1 MNRISFKVTGAQG
14 QGINS
19 VGEMVAKGLK
29 RAGHHVFGYREYNS
43 VIKGGHSSYQLDIC
57 DCHIESSETK
67 VDMLVCLNYIGLK
80 RDLGS
85 IKKGGVLFHLIPDWK
100 FSKEDQQLLDSNQIQ
115 ILYLPMEKILK
126 EHNSRPIV
134 GNMCVTA
141 VVWGLLGRN
150 YETLKTM
157 AAAQFAQKGEEVIA
171 LNHTFIDE
179 GKKFKEDA
187 AGDIAIE
194 VPTADAKRTD
204 DLLVTGSEAMGM
216 GMVHAGCRMYCG
228 YPMTPAS
235 PLLKY
240 IADKQNETNMVVKQA
255 EDEITAIQMVSGAMH
270 MGTRAATATS
280 GGGYDLMSET
290 LSLNG
295 IIENPSVMVLAMRQG
310 PSTGLPTWSGQGD
323 MLLTIFGSHGEYPRL
338 VMSVSDAE
346 DSFTLMPDAF
356 NFAEK
361 YQLPV
366 TILTDKHIAEGLYMQ
381 PQYDLKKA
389 TIDRGVVTDQKELDT
404 LTSADRY
411 NPSATGGVSPRWL
424 PGAKAA
430 TYCAQGDEHDG
441 EGNVDETGEN
451 AIAQMDK
458 RMRKMETMKAVL
470 PEPELYVADDESGKL
485 SVVRGQLSD
494 VPELDVLVVSWGSN
508 KGCILD
514 ALQPTIDNRQST
526 TGYLH
531 YTYLWPLKTEK
542 LEALAKKAKK
552 TIFVE
557 ATYQGQLAML
567 IKMETGLTFDHQILK
582 YDGRPFFLN
591 ELQEKLLTIN
601 S

>member
-1 MNRISFKVTGAQG
+1 MSRISFKVTGAQG

-29 RAGHHVFGYREYNS
+29 RAGHHVFGYREYMS

-57 DCHIESSETK
+57 DSHIESSETH
-67 VDMLVCLNYIGLK
+67 VDILVCLNYIGLQ

-85 IKKGGVLFHLIPDWK
+85 VKEGGVLLHLIPDWK
-100 FSKEDQQLLDSNQIQ
+100 FSAEDQKMLDDKKIQ

-150 YETLKTM
+150 YDTLKDM
-157 AAAQFAQKGEEVIA
+157 AAEQFAHKGEKVIA

-179 GKKFKEDA
+179 GKKFKEESAGAIVIDVPSPDA
-187 AGDIAIE
+187 A
-194 VPTADAKRTD
+194 RTD

-240 IADKQNETNMVVKQA
+240 IADNQNKTNMVVKQA

-323 MLLTIFGSHGEYPRL
+323 MLLSIFGSHGEYPRL
-338 VMSVSDAE
+338 VMAVSDSQ
-346 DSFTLMPDAF
+346 DCFDLMPDAF
-356 NFAEK
+356 NYAEE

-389 TIDRGVVTDQKELDT
+389 KISRGNLVTKQAELDK
-404 LTSADRY
+404 LVSADRY
-411 NPSATGGVSPRWL
+411 NPAAKDGISPRWL

-430 TYCAQGDEHDG
+430 TYCAQGDEHDS
-441 EGNVDETGEN
+441 EGNVEEGGQN
-451 AIAQMDK
+451 AIEQMDK
-458 RMRKMETMKAVL
+458 RMKKMAVMKAAL
-470 PEPELYVADDESGKL
+470 PDPELFGD
-485 SVVRGQLSD
+485 QN
-494 VPELDVLVVSWGSN
+494 PETLIVSWGSN

-514 ALQPTIDNRQST
+514 AIKDQKGI
-526 TGYLH
+526 GYLH
-531 YTYLWPLKTEK
+531 YSYLWPLRIEK
-542 LEALAKKAKK
+542 LEALAAKAKK
-552 TIFVE
+552 IIFIE
-557 ATYQGQLAML
+557 ATYQGHLSKL
-567 IKMETGLTFDHQILK
+567 IRMESGLTFDHQILK
-582 YDGRPFFLN
+582 YDGRPFFFD
-591 ELQEKLLTIN
+591 ELQGKLLTMN
-601 S
+601 N

>member
-1 MNRISFKVTGAQG
+1 
-14 QGINS
+14 
-19 VGEMVAKGLK
+19 
-29 RAGHHVFGYREYNS
+29 
-43 VIKGGHSSYQLDIC
+43 
-57 DCHIESSETK
+57 
-67 VDMLVCLNYIGLK
+67 
-80 RDLGS
+80 
-85 IKKGGVLFHLIPDWK
+85 
-100 FSKEDQQLLDSNQIQ
+100 
-115 ILYLPMEKILK
+115 
-126 EHNSRPIV
+126 
-134 GNMCVTA
+134 MCVTA

-150 YETLKTM
+150 YDTLKDM
-157 AAAQFAQKGEEVIA
+157 AAEQFAHKGEKVIA

-179 GKKFKEDA
+179 GKKFKEES
-187 AGDIAIE
+187 AGDIVID
-194 VPTADAKRTD
+194 VPTPDASRTD

-216 GMVHAGCRMYCG
+216 GMVHAGCRMYAG

-240 IADKQNETNMVVKQA
+240 IADKQNDTKMVVKQA

-356 NFAEK
+356 NYAEK

-389 TIDRGVVTDQKELDT
+389 TIDRGVVTDQKELDK
-404 LTSADRY
+404 LVSADRY
-411 NPSATGGVSPRWL
+411 NPSAEGGVSPRWL
-424 PGAKAA
+424 PGAKAE

-441 EGNVDETGEN
+441 AGNVEEGGEN
-451 AIAQMDK
+451 ATQQMDK
-458 RMRKMETMKAVL
+458 RMKKMETMKAAL
-470 PEPELYVADDESGKL
+470 PEPELFGDPS
-485 SVVRGQLSD
+485 
-494 VPELDVLVVSWGSN
+494 PETLIVSWGSN
-508 KGCILD
+508 KSAILD
-514 ALQPTIDNRQST
+514 AIKDQKGI
-526 TGYLH
+526 GYLH
-531 YTYLWPLKTEK
+531 YTYMWPLHT
-542 LEALAKKAKK
+542 AKFEELSAKAKR
-552 TIFVE
+552 TVLVE
-557 ATYQGQLAML
+557 ATFQGQLAKL
-567 IKMETGLTFDHQILK
+567 IKMETGLDFDEQILK
-582 YDGRPFFLN
+582 YDGRPFFYD
-591 ELQEKLLTIN
+591 ELLSKL

>member
-1 MNRISFKVTGAQG
+1 MHRVSLKVTGAQG

-57 DCHIESSETK
+57 DCHIESSETM
-67 VDMLVCLNYIGLK
+67 VNILVCLNYVGLK
-80 RDLGS
+80 RDLPS
-85 IKKGGVLFHLIPDWK
+85 IKERGILLHLIPDWK
-100 FSKEDQQLLDSNQIQ
+100 FTREEQQIFEERNITV
-115 ILYLPMEKILK
+115 LYFPIEKILK
-126 EHNSRPIV
+126 KYGARPIV
-134 GNMCVTA
+134 GNVLVTS
-141 VVWGLLGRN
+141 VVWGLLGRDHKN
-150 YETLKTM
+150 LKKIVKE
-157 AAAQFAQKGEEVIA
+157 QFGHKGEKI
-171 LNHTFIDE
+171 LDMNYSFIDE
-179 GKKFKEDA
+179 GKQFKNDEA
-187 AGDIAIE
+187 ADS
-194 VPTADAKRTD
+194 VLKLPTADLKRKD

-216 GMVHAGCRMYCG
+216 GMIHAGCRMYAG

-240 IADKQNETNMVVKQA
+240 IADKQNDTKMVVKQA

-346 DSFTLMPDAF
+346 DSFTLMSDAF
-356 NFAEK
+356 NYAEK

-389 TIDRGVVTDQKELDT
+389 TIDRGVVTDQKELDK
-404 LTSADRY
+404 LVSADRY
-411 NPSATGGVSPRWL
+411 NPSAEGGVSPRWL
-424 PGAKAA
+424 PGAKAE

-441 EGNVDETGEN
+441 AGNVEEGGEN

-458 RMRKMETMKAVL
+458 RMKKMETMKAEL
-470 PEPELYVADDESGKL
+470 PEPELFGDPS
-485 SVVRGQLSD
+485 
-494 VPELDVLVVSWGSN
+494 PETLIVSWGSN
-508 KGCILD
+508 KSAILD
-514 ALQPTIDNRQST
+514 AIKDQKGI
-526 TGYLH
+526 GYLH
-531 YTYLWPLKTEK
+531 YTYLWPLHT
-542 LEALAKKAKK
+542 AKFEELSAKAKR
-552 TIFVE
+552 TVLVE
-557 ATYQGQLAML
+557 ATFQGQLNML
-567 IKMETGLTFDHQILK
+567 LRQECGKGCDEQILK
-582 YDGRPFFLN
+582 YDGRPFFYD
-591 ELQEKLLTIN
+591 ELLTKL

>member
-29 RAGHHVFGYREYNS
+29 RAGHHMFGYREYNS

-57 DCHIESSETK
+57 DCHIESSETQ
-67 VDMLVCLNYIGLK
+67 VDMLVCLNYNGLK

-85 IKKGGVLFHLIPDWK
+85 IKKGGVLLHLIPDWK
-100 FSKEDQQLLDSNQIQ
+100 FSAEDQKLLDDNQIK
-115 ILYLPMEKILK
+115 ILYLPMENILK
-126 EHNSRPIV
+126 EHSSRPIV

-150 YETLKTM
+150 YDTLKDM
-157 AAAQFAQKGEEVIA
+157 AAQQFAHKGEKVIK
-171 LNHTFIDE
+171 LNHDFIDE
-179 GKKFKEDA
+179 GKKFKEESVADIVIDIPA
-187 AGDIAIE
+187 AD
-194 VPTADAKRTD
+194 TKHKD

-235 PLLKY
+235 PLLTY
-240 IADKQNETNMVVKQA
+240 IAEKQNETGMVVKQA
-255 EDEITAIQMVSGAMH
+255 EDEITAMQMVSGAMH

-323 MLLTIFGSHGEYPRL
+323 MMLSIFGSHGEYPRL
-338 VMSVSDAE
+338 VMSVSEAQ
-346 DSFTLMPDAF
+346 DSFDLMPEAF
-356 NFAEK
+356 NYAEK

-366 TILTDKHIAEGLYMQ
+366 TVLTDKHIAEGLYMQ
-381 PQYDLKKA
+381 PKYDLKKA
-389 TIDRGVVTDQKELDT
+389 KIERGIVTDQKALDK
-404 LTSADRY
+404 LKSSDRY
-411 NPSATGGVSPRWL
+411 DPAAKDGISPRWI
-424 PGAKAA
+424 PGSKAA
-430 TYCAQGDEHDG
+430 TYNAQGDEHDG
-441 EGNVDETGEN
+441 AGNIDETGPN
-451 AIAQMDK
+451 AIAQMEK
-458 RMRKMETMKAVL
+458 RMKKVAVMKAAL
-470 PEPELYVADDESGKL
+470 PEPELFQVQSAKCK
-485 SVVRGQLSD
+485 VQSD
-494 VPELDVLVVSWGSN
+494 IPELDILVVSWGSN
-508 KGCILD
+508 KGAILD
-514 ALQPTIDNRQST
+514 SISGLKSQDSSLKTA
-526 TGYLH
+526 YLH
-531 YTYLWPLKTEK
+531 YTYLWPLHTEK
-542 LEALAKKAKK
+542 LEALAAKAKK

-557 ATYQGQLAML
+557 ASYQGQLAML
-567 IKMETGLTFDHQILK
+567 IKMECGLEFDHKILK
-582 YDGRPFFLN
+582 YDGRPFFVD
-591 ELQEKLLTIN
+591 ELLPQLV

>member
-1 MNRISFKVTGAQG
+1 MSRISFKVTGAQG

-29 RAGHHVFGYREYNS
+29 RAGHHVFGYREYMS

-57 DCHIESSETK
+57 DCHIESSETQ
-67 VDMLVCLNYIGLK
+67 VDMVVCLNYIGLK

-85 IKKGGVLFHLIPDWK
+85 VKKGGVLLHLIPDWK
-100 FSKEDQQLLDSNQIQ
+100 FSEEDQKLLDDNQITV
-115 ILYLPMEKILK
+115 LYLPMEKILK
-126 EHNSRPIV
+126 EHSSRPIV

-150 YETLKTM
+150 YDTLKDM
-157 AAAQFAQKGEEVIA
+157 AAEQFAHKGEKVIA
-171 LNHTFIDE
+171 LNHQFIDE
-179 GKKFKEDA
+179 GQKFKEESA
-187 AGDIAIE
+187 SEVVIDI
-194 VPTADAKRTD
+194 PTPDPSRTD
-204 DLLVTGSEAMGM
+204 DILVTGSEAMGM
-216 GMVHAGCRMYCG
+216 GMIHAGCRMYCG
-228 YPMTPAS
+228 YPMTPSS

-240 IADKQNETNMVVKQA
+240 IADNQNKTGMVIKQA
-255 EDEITAIQMVSGAMH
+255 EDEITAMQMVSGAMW

-310 PSTGLPTWSGQGD
+310 PATGLPTWSGQGD
-323 MLLTIFGSHGEYPRL
+323 MLLSVFGSHGEYPRL

-346 DSFTLMPDAF
+346 DSFDLMPEAF
-356 NFAEK
+356 NYAEEF
-361 YQLPV
+361 QLPV

-389 TIDRGVVTDQKELDT
+389 QLRRGNLVTDQKKLDALKST
-404 LTSADRY
+404 DRY
-411 NPSATGGVSPRWL
+411 DPTAKDGVSPRWL

-430 TYCAQGDEHDG
+430 TWCAQGDEHDG
-441 EGNVDETGEN
+441 EGNVEEGAEN

-458 RMRKMETMKAVL
+458 RMKKMEAMKEAL
-470 PEPELYVADDESGKL
+470 PEPELFKTENGK
-485 SVVRGQLSD
+485 RKTEKD
-494 VPELDVLVVSWGSN
+494 IPDLDVLVVSWGSN

-514 ALQPTIDNRQST
+514 SLSQLST
-526 TGYLH
+526 LNFQLSIGYLH
-531 YTYLWPLKTEK
+531 YSYLWPLKTEK
-542 LEALAKKAKK
+542 LEALAAKAKK

-557 ATYQGQLAML
+557 ATYQGHLSKL
-567 IKMETGLTFDHQILK
+567 IKMESGLSFDHQILK
-582 YDGRPFFLN
+582 YDGRPFFID
-591 ELQEKLLTIN
+591 ELLPQLV

>member
-1 MNRISFKVTGAQG
+1 MSRISFKVTGAQG

-85 IKKGGVLFHLIPDWK
+85 IKKDGVLLHLIPDWK
-100 FSKEDQQLLDSNQIQ
+100 FSAEDQKLLDDNNVNV
-115 ILYLPMEKILK
+115 LYLPMEKILK
-126 EHNSRPIV
+126 EHGSRPIV

-150 YETLKTM
+150 YDTLKDM
-157 AAAQFAQKGEEVIA
+157 AAEQFAHKGEKVIK
-171 LNHTFIDE
+171 LNHDFIDE
-179 GKKFKEDA
+179 GKKFKEESASEVVIDVPA
-187 AGDIAIE
+187 ADSS
-194 VPTADAKRTD
+194 RTD

-228 YPMTPAS
+228 YPMTPSS

-240 IADKQNETNMVVKQA
+240 IADNQNETKMVVKQA
-255 EDEITAIQMVSGAMH
+255 EDEITAMQMVSGAMW

-323 MLLTIFGSHGEYPRL
+323 MLLSIFGSHGEYPRL
-338 VMSVSDAE
+338 VMSVSDAQ
-346 DSFTLMPDAF
+346 DSFDLMPEAF
-356 NFAEK
+356 NYAEE

-389 TIDRGVVTDQKELDT
+389 KIRRGNLVTDQKELDK
-404 LTSADRY
+404 LVSADRY
-411 NPSATGGVSPRWL
+411 NPSAKDGVSPRWL
-424 PGAKAA
+424 PGSKAV

-441 EGNVDETGEN
+441 EGNVEEGGEN
-451 AIAQMDK
+451 AVQQMDK
-458 RMRKMETMKAVL
+458 RMKKVEAMKAAL
-470 PEPELYVADDESGKL
+470 PDPELFGDENAETL
-485 SVVRGQLSD
+485 I
-494 VPELDVLVVSWGSN
+494 VSWGSN

-514 ALQPTIDNRQST
+514 AIKNQKGIA
-526 TGYLH
+526 YLH
-531 YTYLWPLKTEK
+531 YSYLWPLKTEK
-542 LEALAKKAKK
+542 LEALAAKAKK

-557 ATYQGQLAML
+557 ASYQGHLAKL
-567 IKMETGLTFDHQILK
+567 IKMETGLSFDHQILK
-582 YDGRPFFLN
+582 YDGRPFFFD
-591 ELQEKLLTIN
+591 ELLPQLV